1 MALISSRTIITSLS
15 LFHLTLAFFLVTS
28 PRVVDDQG
36 FVWVIGESMGLPAA
50 PGFDVQSPPLA
61 FAAALLAFMA
71 VGDLVSLGMP
81 EEVCLIYHWGSQGE
95 KPVILPMPFCP
106 RQSITKERK
115 RKRKSKKKG
124 WQELTFLPPAP
135 IRALLSM
142 GFVFYSFFLG
152 PSSPLYRAAS
162 PRGYLS
168 HPSSAPNPHYVPAS
182 WGGDMLKNRV
192 LFAFM
197 FLEMAAWFWA
207 WINLREERDALVAR
221 MRDQEAKRL

>member
-15 LFHLTLAFFLVTS
+15 LFHLTLAFFFVTS

-50 PGFDVQSPPLA
+50 PGFDVQSPQLA

-71 VGDLVSLGMP
+71 ISDLVSLGMP
-81 EEVCLIYHWGSQGE
+81 EEVCLIYHWGSQ
-95 KPVILPMPFCP
+95 
-106 RQSITKERK
+106 
-115 RKRKSKKKG
+115 
-124 WQELTFLPPAP
+124 AP

-168 HPSSAPNPHYVPAS
+168 HPSSAPNPSYVAAS